1 MRHVGNLRNQRA
13 LTFVFVCWGALLY
26 SFPPVL
32 QPYTTS
38 VLNQFSNAYSLLF
51 VGVSLGGLIGSC
63 CIFVCRLF
71 RIAIN
76 RRVKLATCWLG
87 LIASLLTLVMN
98 WGSYFLLHGEAS
110 DSIPRWVLLYL
121 GTGFLSPSFATC
133 FLAGFGFSCVTGLI
147 SPQTNDVESAKLDLH
162 VSRFS
167 RLLNAVLCL
176 SCLTLGSVRGPVSE
190 RLFPTVPVIF
200 SEMLPESGIDT
211 YCPFVPILMAIILA
225 TPIFLLVKRAPQMA
239 FSLEAF
245 FMGDIVCRMML
256 RVNPGILKILNEA
269 PTYMVIGVLVL
280 VCIVTNLNGF
290 RLLQNFE
297 VPDGVRPKPCGLS
310 KSLVEIL
317 TSREAETIEL
327 LLQGNSSSAIA
338 DRLGIKPSSVRGF
351 QQRAYKKLGVS
362 GAEELKV
369 LCADRDKPRVSS
381 EVLPRI
387 VNRNFRWFGPLL
399 ALGALLFMLP
409 CGNSGL
415 IPELANIQGWTC
427 AWGIACLLGALLG
440 VATTILQSAAFN
452 EAAKSELEAH
462 DLILATVLPALIGL
476 AIGELWRN
484 ATWPYS
490 SFVFGLGLLLF
501 GLIAGTIFVEWDRI
515 RRTNKTELITVAAL
529 SSFACLYVRSVW
541 TIPVVFGTWIYV
553 KMMSDVH
560 EKSSKPSSAICGG
573 YALSL
578 GLIGSS
584 FLLTACEDAMGRIIR
599 LGLEDHQSYAD
610 AVLLIVVAGIVLT
623 ASILYFDS
631 LGRRAAFSVC
641 GSSKERSPSQIAALL
656 MAMGLSEMD
665 ARIGSLLV
673 SGKSARDIAAEL
685 TVSPG
690 TVNSSKRKVYARMQ
704 AHGAIQLKAR
714 VDQILSTKNA
724 S

>member
-1 MRHVGNLRNQRA
+1 MRHLGILRNHKV
-13 LTFVFVCWGALLY
+13 LPLVFICWGVLLY

-63 CIFVCRLF
+63 LIFACRLF
-71 RIAIN
+71 RVAIN
-76 RRVKLATCWLG
+76 RRAKQVVCWFG
-87 LIASLLTLVMN
+87 IIASLITLAIN
-98 WGSYFLLHGEAS
+98 WGSYFLLHDDVS

-133 FLAGFGFSCVTGLI
+133 FLAGFGFSCASGLI
-147 SPQTNDVESAKLDLH
+147 SPQTKDVESSEPDLH
-162 VSRFS
+162 GSRFS
-167 RLLNAVLCL
+167 SPLNAAFCL
-176 SCLTLGSVRGPVSE
+176 SCLTLGSLRGPVCE

-200 SEMLPESGIDT
+200 SEMLSESGSGI

-225 TPIFLLVKRAPQMA
+225 SPIFLLVKRAPRIT

-245 FMGDIVCRMML
+245 FMGDITFRMML

-269 PTYMVIGVLVL
+269 PTHIVIGVLVFI
-280 VCIVTNLNGF
+280 CIAINLNGI
-290 RLLQNFE
+290 RLLLNFE
-297 VPDGVRPKPCGLS
+297 VLDEERTKPCGLS

-317 TSREAETIEL
+317 TPREAETIEL

-338 DRLGIKPSSVRGF
+338 DRLGIKSSSVRGF

-369 LCADRDKPRVSS
+369 LCADRDKQRGRF
-381 EVLPRI
+381 EVLPGTK
-387 VNRNFRWFGPLL
+387 NRNLRWSGPLL
-399 ALGALLFMLP
+399 ALAALLLMLP

-415 IPELANIQGWTC
+415 IPVLANIQGWNR
-427 AWGIACLLGALLG
+427 AWGVACLLGALLC
-440 VATTILQSAAFN
+440 VATTILQSTTSS

-462 DLILATVLPALIGL
+462 DLTLAAVLPALIGL

-490 SFVFGLGLLLF
+490 SFVSSLGILLF
-501 GLIAGTIFVEWDRI
+501 GLIAGTVFVERNI
-515 RRTNKTELITVAAL
+515 IGRTKKTELITVAAL
-529 SSFACLYVRSVW
+529 SSFAWLYARSVW
-541 TIPVVFGTWIYV
+541 TIPPVIGAWTYV
-553 KMMSDVH
+553 KMMSEVY
-560 EKSSKPSSAICGG
+560 EKSSKPSIAICGG
-573 YALSL
+573 YALSV
-578 GLIGSS
+578 GLLGSS

-610 AVLLIVVAGIVLT
+610 AILLIVVAGIVLS

-631 LGRRAAFSVC
+631 LRRKDAFSVH
-641 GSSKERSPSQIAALL
+641 GSSEERSPSQITALL
-656 MAMGLSEMD
+656 MAMGLSETD
-665 ARIGSLLV
+665 ARIGSLLA
-673 SGKSARDIAAEL
+673 SGKSARDIAAAL
-685 TVSPG
+685 TVSLG
-690 TVNSSKRKVYARMQ
+690 TVNSSKRKIYARMRV
-704 AHGAIQLKAR
+704 HGAMQLKTR
-714 VDQILSTKNA
+714 VDQILSAKNV